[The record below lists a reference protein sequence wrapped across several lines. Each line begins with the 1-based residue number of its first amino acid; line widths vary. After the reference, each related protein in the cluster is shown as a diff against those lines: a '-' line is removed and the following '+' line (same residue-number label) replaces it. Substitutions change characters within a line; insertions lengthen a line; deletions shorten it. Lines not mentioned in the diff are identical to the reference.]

1 MGARPL
7 RAGAGLPHLGG
18 VEGVHLPL
26 AEAAPPLPVT
36 AVSVAG
42 RLQVATAALPLAVA
56 HPLAIA
62 AAGEIRPLR
71 RPLDF
76 LSYVEKCAHT
86 HTSRHG
92 FRNVSGDLTF
102 LTSTLSVCSFPE
114 FLTFLT

>member
-42 RLQVATAALPLAVA
+42 RLQVATAAPPLAVA
-56 HPLAIA
+56 PPLAIA
-62 AAGEIRPLR
+62 AVGEIRPLKGPFSFVDKR
-71 RPLDF
+71 TRTRAERD
-76 LSYVEKCAHT
+76 
-86 HTSRHG
+86 G

-102 LTSTLSVCSFPE
+102 LTSTLSVCCFPE

>member
-42 RLQVATAALPLAVA
+42 RLQVATAAPPLAVA

-62 AAGEIRPLR
+62 AAGEIRERLGPLEG
-71 RPLDF
+71 PLKSARM
-76 LSYVEKCAHT
+76 LEKRAHT
-86 HTSRHG
+86 HTHAH
-92 FRNVSGDLTF
+92 
-102 LTSTLSVCSFPE
+102 ST
-114 FLTFLT
+114 